1 MKKRIMIIST
11 SPFPYGNNIT
21 DGPGYRAWNLFQEIS
36 KKHNIT
42 ILSLYESFHQRSTKE
57 YEVSEDD
64 IIIKCISHKPVR
76 VANSIKEEK
85 PDVLYLPWSATPFVS
100 HVDEKIPTII
110 DYVGVGLL
118 EEYVSQGYIPIH
130 LLQLKLKSFWLG
142 DFFMTAGFRDRYYLI
157 GLLAASKRLS
167 FGVHKS
173 RDQLIHVIPMTPPID
188 HPILREKVIDK
199 NSDEFII
206 LIAGSFLPWYD
217 YATFFKALKI
227 LDQRGKTNFKVIFMG
242 GNPKDP
248 RFEKTVKKMGQNHF
262 LGKRVIYTGLVP
274 FKQRANFYLASDVAV
289 NIPSDTIEDEL
300 SVRTR
305 IVDYVWG
312 RLPIITPARDEYS
325 EKVIKQGAGFSY
337 TAGNSL
343 SLAQALEMLMKD
355 RTKLE
360 QARKNFETLLDND
373 FNCKK
378 VIAPLEAF
386 IDTPNIDPTRS
397 APKTLLSELFLWV
410 RDAFRALRI

>member
-274 FKQRANFYLASDVAV
+274 
-289 NIPSDTIEDEL
+289 
-300 SVRTR
+300 
-305 IVDYVWG
+305 
-312 RLPIITPARDEYS
+312 
-325 EKVIKQGAGFSY
+325 
-337 TAGNSL
+337 
-343 SLAQALEMLMKD
+343 
-355 RTKLE
+355 
-360 QARKNFETLLDND
+360 
-373 FNCKK
+373 
-378 VIAPLEAF
+378 
-386 IDTPNIDPTRS
+386 
-397 APKTLLSELFLWV
+397 
-410 RDAFRALRI
+410 